1 MPLQLMFSTIDG
13 ERSAGRPTKSWNDY
27 VRDDLDAIGLKCD
40 WWRKCKDRE
49 YWKTS
54 IEVLLKRT

>member
-1 MPLQLMFSTIDG
+1 MFSTIDG
-13 ERSAGRPTKSWNDY
+13 ERSARRHIKSWDDC
-27 VRDDLDAIGLKCD
+27 VRDDLDAIGLKYD